1 MAKLSYQQTYLFC
14 EQMAMILKSGMSL
27 EEGIEAIASQTDA
40 STLKEM
46 LEKCLVNIQNHHSFY
61 ESVSEL
67 DYFDDYLVHMI
78 DVGEKS
84 GHLDDVMGECAL
96 YYQRMDETRTKFKDA
111 LTYPTILLVMMM
123 VVLGVIVI
131 QVLPIFQQ
139 VLTNLGASLTGVAL
153 SLMQLGVTLAN
164 YGLYVLVAVI
174 VLLVVSMIVLRVR
187 HKEHALTVFF
197 EKFWPTRRLMEDMSV
212 AQFAYAMSLLMNSGY
227 DSSQALEMVV
237 DMIRHNKIKRKVAE
251 SSEKVKNGAS
261 FEDEMVRNGIFKNL
275 YSKMLHIGFR
285 TGHGDETMARIA
297 EEYEREVDSALNRFL
312 NLIEPTLVAV
322 LSILVG
328 IILLSVMLPLMSIMS
343 TIG

>member
-1 MAKLSYQQTYLFC
+1 
-14 EQMAMILKSGMSL
+14 
-27 EEGIEAIASQTDA
+27 
-40 STLKEM
+40 
-46 LEKCLVNIQNHHSFY
+46 
-61 ESVSEL
+61 
-67 DYFDDYLVHMI
+67 
-78 DVGEKS
+78 
-84 GHLDDVMGECAL
+84 
-96 YYQRMDETRTKFKDA
+96 
-111 LTYPTILLVMMM
+111 MMM

-237 DMIRHNKIKRKVAE
+237 DMIRHNKIKSKVAE